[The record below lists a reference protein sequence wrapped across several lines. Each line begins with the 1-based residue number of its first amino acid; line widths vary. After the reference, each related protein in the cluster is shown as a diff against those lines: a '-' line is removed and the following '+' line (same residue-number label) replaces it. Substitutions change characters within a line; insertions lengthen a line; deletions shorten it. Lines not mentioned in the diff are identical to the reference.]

1 MASSENSLLKNLW
14 PGGTVQLTE
23 IRGVGP
29 SVAEKLISH
38 FGTEENVLEAIRE
51 FDLSSIAA
59 IDGISE
65 RIAARII
72 RQAHTQTL
80 GLDPLAFLRTR
91 DARKLYTEVLD
102 EISDQANTAYS
113 RAKLQLLF
121 PLPAGEIDRISKQQ
135 EYSEKAFS
143 LVAELGPAKT
153 KQLDSFLSQLATLR
167 EPKSSLDTGSRLFIA
182 TERRFYDILSE
193 GEVGKLCE
201 VVLLEESEDL
211 HQLIEG
217 YEQII
222 LVSDHDLGSDVMNL
236 VVVSPSAENLTPEQL
251 IPEKVIG
258 YFAINRSVL
267 LAASRLAEELQPH
280 RAHPLLAELF
290 ETLDLTLLG
299 ELSSSLERITDA
311 GEVDESS
318 DEEYNR
324 LYVALAGLDAEISE
338 AEAAV
343 NTTIQGQMTDTKLE
357 IGGDQLLSLLKD
369 LDTERP
375 PSELRG
381 FLEDELYEN
390 VEEIL
395 LKQEEE
401 LKTKLKM
408 SPDEA
413 EMVEELFPRAVTFP
427 VEVSKTAR
435 ERLERYLRQKMA
447 ARGFELK
454 GEIAQDLTAF
464 KEICVAAVKALL
476 ELDYAFMLGK
486 FSHKYRLALPMLSER
501 IGMGF
506 EGGYNLRLM
515 RAANGDTS
523 HLEPVSYSFGDV
535 EARPATLGT
544 ERIILLSGA
553 NSGGKTTLIQNIAFN
568 ALLGHMG
575 LGIPAQACEIG
586 LLNEFHFFEK
596 STGQTDAG
604 AFESTLKLLST
615 MLLGANK
622 KLILADEMESIS
634 EPGASARVI
643 SAYLDMLFAQP
654 NSSGV
659 FVTHLAPEIRK
670 VSKQPIRIDGI
681 EAEGLD
687 EKLQLIVNR
696 SPKYYKYARST
707 PQLIVERL
715 YRSSS
720 EGELK
725 EIFSEVLSRFDPES
739 IESEDLAVLTQV
751 ETFSTSFKETSSV
764 YKDISSEKV
773 QLDANVEQILALY
786 VALMEQVFDSGVHVK
801 ILVLLHGE
809 KEEWTRGEITQALG
823 FQPAAVLRAL
833 QDLHRAG
840 LLHYDGENDRITL
853 SQRLYH

>member
-1 MASSENSLLKNLW
+1 M
-14 PGGTVQLTE
+14 QLTE

-381 FLEDELYEN
+381 FL
-390 VEEIL
+390 
-395 LKQEEE
+395 
-401 LKTKLKM
+401 
-408 SPDEA
+408 
-413 EMVEELFPRAVTFP
+413 
-427 VEVSKTAR
+427 
-435 ERLERYLRQKMA
+435 
-447 ARGFELK
+447 
-454 GEIAQDLTAF
+454 
-464 KEICVAAVKALL
+464 
-476 ELDYAFMLGK
+476 
-486 FSHKYRLALPMLSER
+486 
-501 IGMGF
+501 
-506 EGGYNLRLM
+506 
-515 RAANGDTS
+515 
-523 HLEPVSYSFGDV
+523 
-535 EARPATLGT
+535 
-544 ERIILLSGA
+544 
-553 NSGGKTTLIQNIAFN
+553 
-568 ALLGHMG
+568 
-575 LGIPAQACEIG
+575 
-586 LLNEFHFFEK
+586 
-596 STGQTDAG
+596 
-604 AFESTLKLLST
+604 
-615 MLLGANK
+615 
-622 KLILADEMESIS
+622 
-634 EPGASARVI
+634 
-643 SAYLDMLFAQP
+643 
-654 NSSGV
+654 
-659 FVTHLAPEIRK
+659 
-670 VSKQPIRIDGI
+670 
-681 EAEGLD
+681 
-687 EKLQLIVNR
+687 
-696 SPKYYKYARST
+696 
-707 PQLIVERL
+707 
-715 YRSSS
+715 
-720 EGELK
+720 
-725 EIFSEVLSRFDPES
+725 
-739 IESEDLAVLTQV
+739 
-751 ETFSTSFKETSSV
+751 
-764 YKDISSEKV
+764 
-773 QLDANVEQILALY
+773 
-786 VALMEQVFDSGVHVK
+786 
-801 ILVLLHGE
+801 
-809 KEEWTRGEITQALG
+809 
-823 FQPAAVLRAL
+823 
-833 QDLHRAG
+833 
-840 LLHYDGENDRITL
+840 
-853 SQRLYH
+853 